1 MHPRAPGAE
10 HGGTG
15 PCGGQAQYWGGRPM
29 ATHHRANSRPQSNKH
44 KYLVNGQEP
53 SGPLEA
59 GWSPA
64 PQQSAPQG
72 SAPGA
77 HLGWCQGPSFWVTWV
92 LLQWW
97 LGPQED
103 TLAFL
108 IVSGGHCPLPSPRE
122 TDPSPSAGR
131 APRTPPHPHCSSP
144 RAPGRPAP
152 RSCQEATRR
161 PRTTPQMRVHGEKV
175 L

>member
-1 MHPRAPGAE
+1 MDPLKTGMVPSTPAALPLGAL
-10 HGGTG
+10 H
-15 PCGGQAQYWGGRPM
+15 
-29 ATHHRANSRPQSNKH
+29 
-44 KYLVNGQEP
+44 
-53 SGPLEA
+53 LE
-59 GWSPA
+59 
-64 PQQSAPQG
+64 
-72 SAPGA
+72 A

-92 LLQWW
+92 PLQWW

-108 IVSGGHCPLPSPRE
+108 IVSGGTALPLPSPRE

-131 APRTPPHPHCSSP
+131 APRTPPHPPCSSP

-161 PRTTPQMRVHGEKV
+161 PRTTPWMPVHGKKV